1 MEPKTLIFLIIII
14 VITTPLPSLSFQF
27 PSNKTPIT
35 STLTSSDQYKTLTR
49 NTIQQQ
55 FLRPHNIL
63 RAKLRLPPLKWS
75 NSLASYAS
83 RWARTRRGDCNL
95 IHSGGP
101 YGENL
106 FWGSGK
112 GWRPQD
118 AVVAWASEKKYYDRR
133 TYRCMANGDCLHY
146 TQLVWKKSSRIGCAI
161 NYCKSGD
168 TFIICNYDPPGN
180 IAGQPPF

>member
-1 MEPKTLIFLIIII
+1 MELKTLVFIITIS
-14 VITTPLPSLSFQF
+14 ITAPLPSLSSQT
-27 PSNKTPIT
+27 PSNKTTP
-35 STLTSSDQYKTLTR
+35 TLSSSQYKSLTR

-55 FLRPHNIL
+55 FLRPHNAL
-63 RAKLRLPPLKWS
+63 RAKLYLPPLKWS
-75 NSLASYAS
+75 NSLARYAT

-112 GWRPQD
+112 GWTPKD
-118 AVVAWASEKKYYDRR
+118 AVVAWASERKFYDRR
-133 TYRCMANGDCLHY
+133 TYRCKANGDCLHY
-146 TQLVWKKSSRIGCAI
+146 TQLVWKKSLRIGCATVF
-161 NYCKSGD
+161 CMSGD

-180 IAGQPPF
+180 IVGQPPF

>member
-1 MEPKTLIFLIIII
+1 MELKTLIFTITITISII
-14 VITTPLPSLSFQF
+14 TPLPSLSFQL
-27 PSNKTPIT
+27 PSNKTP
-35 STLTSSDQYKTLTR
+35 TLASSQYQTLTR

-55 FLRPHNIL
+55 FLQPHNIL

-75 NSLASYAS
+75 NKLARYAT

-112 GWRPQD
+112 GWTPGN
-118 AVVAWASEKKYYDRR
+118 AVVAWASERKYYDRK
-133 TYRCMANGDCLHY
+133 TYRCKANGDCLHY
-146 TQLVWKKSSRIGCAI
+146 TQLVWKKSLRVGCAI
-161 NYCKSGD
+161 VFCKSGD

-180 IAGQPPF
+180 IVGQPPF

>member
-1 MEPKTLIFLIIII
+1 MDPKTSILIITII
-14 VITTPLPSLSFQF
+14 IAIATPLHTLSAQIQ
-27 PSNKTPIT
+27 PNKTPTPLTT
-35 STLTSSDQYKTLTR
+35 SHYKTLTR

-75 NSLASYAS
+75 NNLARYAG

-112 GWRPQD
+112 GWTPRD
-118 AVVAWASEKKYYDRR
+118 AVAGWASERKYYDRR
-133 TYRCMANGDCLHY
+133 TYRCKANGDCLHY
-146 TQLVWKKSSRIGCAI
+146 TQLVWKKSMRIGCAMGF
-161 NYCKSGD
+161 CKSGD
-168 TFIICNYDPPGN
+168 TFIICDYDPPGN
-180 IAGQPPF
+180 IVGQPPF